1 MQAAVAS
8 GWEARWLKS
17 HVKSPPLMA
26 IVTGMGPGDG
36 GGKSEP

>member
-1 MQAAVAS
+1 MAEVPR
-8 GWEARWLKS
+8 EI
-17 HVKSPPLMA
+17 PTLMA